1 MFRQLFLLVSIL
13 SIVTHWNISWAEN
26 YDFRFTRWGMTQEEV
41 LASEEKMDP
50 VEKTEN
56 MIKYKTQIL
65 GKNFELQYLF
75 VEDKLIGSVYKLDDN
90 FITSENFVGTYN
102 ELKEALTKKYGQPSR
117 DSTNW
122 LNDTYRDVRKKW
134 GLALSLG
141 HVEYAS
147 LWKTLNTTIK
157 CSLSEVNYYVL
168 CLVEYLSS
176 EYSHLTGA
184 IKKEDKSDQIKK
196 VEKLDPL

>member
-1 MFRQLFLLVSIL
+1 
-13 SIVTHWNISWAEN
+13 
-26 YDFRFTRWGMTQEEV
+26 MTQEEV
-41 LASEEKMDP
+41 IASEEKMDP
-50 VEKTEN
+50 VEKTDN

-65 GKNFELQYLF
+65 GKNFELHYLF
-75 VEDKLIGSVYKLDDN
+75 AEDKLIGSVYKLDDN
-90 FITSENFVGTYN
+90 YLTSNNFLGTYN

-117 DSTNW
+117 EIINW

-147 LWKTLNTTIK
+147 TWKTQNATIK

-176 EYSHLTGA
+176 EYSYLTDG
-184 IKKEDKSDQIKK
+184 IKKEDKSDEFKK
-196 VEKLDPL
+196 VGKLDPF